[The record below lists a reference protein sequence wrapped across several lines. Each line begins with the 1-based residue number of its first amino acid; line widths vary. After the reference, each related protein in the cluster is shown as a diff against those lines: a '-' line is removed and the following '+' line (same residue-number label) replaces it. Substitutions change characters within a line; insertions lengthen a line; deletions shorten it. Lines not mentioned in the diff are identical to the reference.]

1 MYNTLYLNWQM
12 LRKVVDI
19 FDYDLIKMRQEKDGS
34 RVQNRNLWSITGD
47 FWKRTAILMEEN
59 LLDSEP
65 QLST

>member
-19 FDYDLIKMRQEKDGS
+19 FDYDLIKMRQAKDGS
-34 RVQNRNLWSITGD
+34 QVQNRNLWSITGD

>member
-1 MYNTLYLNWQM
+1 MYNTLYLNWQI

-19 FDYDLIKMRQEKDGS
+19 FDYDLIKMRQAKDGS

>member
-19 FDYDLIKMRQEKDGS
+19 FDYDLIKMRQAKDGS

>member
-19 FDYDLIKMRQEKDGS
+19 FDYDLIKMRQAKDGS
-34 RVQNRNLWSITGD
+34 RVQNQNLWSITGD